1 MARRKGGR
9 DDPEE
14 EMRRKYRQLLEEA
27 TDPVEKL
34 RYACLARGS
43 AGIKGLGR

>member
-1 MARRKGGR
+1 MARRKGGK

-14 EMRRKYRQLLEEA
+14 EMRRKYRALLQETA
-27 TDPVEKL
+27 DPVEKL

-43 AGIKGLGR
+43 SGIKGLGR